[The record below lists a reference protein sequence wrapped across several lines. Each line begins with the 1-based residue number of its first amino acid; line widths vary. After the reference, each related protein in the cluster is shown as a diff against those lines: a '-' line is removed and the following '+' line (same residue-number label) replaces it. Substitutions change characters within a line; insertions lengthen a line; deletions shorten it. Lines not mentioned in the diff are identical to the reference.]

1 MLFLLSSCLINGYGC
16 TIDIE
21 RALDVLRRAAKVGS
35 VPARAYLHRIH
46 VALGREEV
54 AGEDLTTHLEW
65 YACSGSIA
73 ALVGC
78 ESVAPQRLGRL
89 KGLIAYNFGG
99 VGAWWY
105 HETQMLHGLT
115 QTDWDRDDFL
125 LSKAETL
132 PNVKE
137 YKINMRGD
145 TLLHFAAACG
155 RHKSLKALIDRFGF
169 DVNCRNDAGDTP
181 LICASRS
188 GHGGNMILLIQNY
201 GADPSLAASN
211 GETAL
216 HWLISFNDA
225 TIPALAKDL
234 LAHGADV
241 EAMTTEHVSH
251 QTVPWVVDAER
262 LEPGTAIA
270 WAVRRDRPE
279 IVRVLLD
286 AGALVYYDN
295 RHDKPGPLSWAA
307 QFHRTRCLKLMIEA
321 LECRYENAAGETGHA
336 VASVFYSPVL
346 YVATHSA
353 DVFSMI
359 LRNGASYLQDMN
371 ETLDLL
377 RQKSAMVRSQP
388 NFGGRNQTLFYLAV
402 AEAHDEVVRYMLR
415 HQWHIEELNQPCGES
430 LRTPVLEAV
439 RWGRMSVVE
448 LLIEHGA
455 DIHARGSNPYEPKEK
470 TWSALHV
477 LAMEGHAE
485 DRIVKS
491 LISQG
496 LDVDG
501 QEMPLPAPVK
511 EVRSEEGGSHPH
523 NVIDSV
529 PKKPSEYL
537 VETPLSCALRSNAF
551 SLCDTLIACGADL
564 YATCTSAGLYSVSTP
579 TTILGHLIIS
589 NSLYSL
595 PRLRYLF
602 RQEPSALTSVK
613 PLLFNVQPTL
623 ELSALHLAALVP
635 SGVCTTDG
643 TTVETGDFDFDTN
656 REILHGLLSHFNA
669 PEDLNARCQPDGNTA
684 LMVAVQ
690 QKNLGA
696 VEELL
701 VAGADREMA
710 NFGGKTALDL
720 VVEQMEASG
729 QEGWEELLE
738 LFEQF

>member
-1 MLFLLSSCLINGYGC
+1 M
-16 TIDIE
+16 
-21 RALDVLRRAAKVGS
+21 
-35 VPARAYLHRIH
+35 
-46 VALGREEV
+46 
-54 AGEDLTTHLEW
+54 
-65 YACSGSIA
+65 
-73 ALVGC
+73 
-78 ESVAPQRLGRL
+78 
-89 KGLIAYNFGG
+89 
-99 VGAWWY
+99 
-105 HETQMLHGLT
+105 
-115 QTDWDRDDFL
+115 
-125 LSKAETL
+125 
-132 PNVKE
+132 
-137 YKINMRGD
+137 
-145 TLLHFAAACG
+145 
-155 RHKSLKALIDRFGF
+155 
-169 DVNCRNDAGDTP
+169 
-181 LICASRS
+181 
-188 GHGGNMILLIQNY
+188 
-201 GADPSLAASN
+201 
-211 GETAL
+211 
-216 HWLISFNDA
+216 
-225 TIPALAKDL
+225 
-234 LAHGADV
+234 
-241 EAMTTEHVSH
+241 
-251 QTVPWVVDAER
+251 
-262 LEPGTAIA
+262 
-270 WAVRRDRPE
+270 
-279 IVRVLLD
+279 
-286 AGALVYYDN
+286 
-295 RHDKPGPLSWAA
+295 
-307 QFHRTRCLKLMIEA
+307 
-321 LECRYENAAGETGHA
+321 
-336 VASVFYSPVL
+336 
-346 YVATHSA
+346 
-353 DVFSMI
+353 
-359 LRNGASYLQDMN
+359 
-371 ETLDLL
+371 
-377 RQKSAMVRSQP
+377 
-388 NFGGRNQTLFYLAV
+388 
-402 AEAHDEVVRYMLR
+402 
-415 HQWHIEELNQPCGES
+415 
-430 LRTPVLEAV
+430 LEAV

-720 VVEQMEASG
+720 VVEQMEATG
-729 QEGWEELLE
+729 QDGWEELLE